1 MISFPTVDEFSRYL
15 SNALRLSDVEIA
27 RLRAEIQFRKE
38 AVPGPWADYVDY
50 DPVHHDSYVGRAAGE
65 FVVIH
70 GQQLGEPAAR
80 VVVQHLY

>member
-1 MISFPTVDEFSRYL
+1 
-15 SNALRLSDVEIA
+15 
-27 RLRAEIQFRKE
+27 
-38 AVPGPWADYVDY
+38 VPGPWADHVDY

-70 GQQLGEPAAR
+70 GQHVDEPAPR